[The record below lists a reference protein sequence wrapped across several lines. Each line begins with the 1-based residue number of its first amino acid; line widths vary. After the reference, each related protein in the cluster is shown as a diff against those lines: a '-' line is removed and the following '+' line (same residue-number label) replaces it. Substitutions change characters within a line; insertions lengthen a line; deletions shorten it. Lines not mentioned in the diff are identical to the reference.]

1 MACNWICSYK
11 TDYMQTKKLPKFFI
25 VDDDPFC
32 RLRYNQHLINLGF
45 RDNVLFDNGLDC
57 INKLNL
63 QPDIIFL
70 DYDMQPYNGLEM
82 IEKINRLNPDIY
94 LLLISGQKDMQVA
107 INALKSGAFDY
118 VIKGEHD
125 LDKISSVLQKMFVKT
140 KQMTRLCEVN

>member
-1 MACNWICSYK
+1 
-11 TDYMQTKKLPKFFI
+11 MQTPKLPKFFI

-32 RLRYNQHLINLGF
+32 RMRYSQHLKNLGF
-45 RDNVLFDNGLDC
+45 KDNILFDNGLDC

-70 DYDMQPYNGLEM
+70 DYDMRPYNGLEV

-94 LLLISGQKDMQVA
+94 LILISGQRDMQIA

-118 VIKGEHD
+118 VIKGEDD
-125 LDKISSVLQKMFVKT
+125 LDKISSSLQKMFSKT
-140 KQMTRLCEVN
+140 KHLTRLSEVN

>member
-1 MACNWICSYK
+1 
-11 TDYMQTKKLPKFFI
+11 MQTRKLPKFFI

-32 RLRYNQHLINLGF
+32 RFRYNQHLINLGF
-45 RDNVLFDNGLDC
+45 HDNVLFDNGLDC

-107 INALKSGAFDY
+107 INALKSGAHDY
-118 VIKGEHD
+118 VIKGEND
-125 LDKISSVLQKMFVKT
+125 IDRISSILQKMFVKT
-140 KQMTRLCEVN
+140 KKLTRLCEVN